1 MTARRSRLARLA
13 TLLGVVGA
21 LATLLAGCSLPWQSR
36 QPSSDM
42 AQDQALRM
50 IWDLPFVQP
59 DPGSLGDAS
68 QLQLD
73 NLLFDG
79 LVTEDRNGHVE
90 PWGATAWTVSANGLT
105 YTFTLRKDQRFSDG
119 TPVKPSDY
127 AWSMNR
133 IADPCFQ
140 SGVGYLFDVLKDGAV
155 FGAEN
160 CPYQPNDEHPDGAI
174 QTLVGDAIIP
184 DDAANTLT
192 MKLERPAGYFLAALT
207 NPVYFVV
214 ERSLV
219 AQFPG
224 AQNAAWTRQMSDGKT
239 G

>member
-1 MTARRSRLARLA
+1 MTARHSRLARLV
-13 TLLGVVGA
+13 TLLGAVGA
-21 LATLLAGCSLPWQSR
+21 LAALLAGCSLPWQSQKS

-42 AQDQALRM
+42 AKDQTLRM
-50 IWDLPFVQP
+50 VWDLPFVQP

-90 PWGATAWTVSANGLT
+90 PWGASSWTVSADWLT
-105 YTFTLRKDQRFSDG
+105 YTFTLRPSQRFSDG
-119 TPVKPSDY
+119 TPVRPSDY

-140 SGVGYLFDVLKDGAV
+140 SGGGYLFDVLKDGAA

-160 CPYQPNDEHPDGAI
+160 CPYQPNGEHPDGAI
-174 QTLVGDAIIP
+174 QTLVGDSIIP
-184 DDAANTLT
+184 TT
-192 MKLERPAGYFLAALT
+192 QPT
-207 NPVYFVV
+207 
-214 ERSLV
+214 RS
-219 AQFPG
+219 P
-224 AQNAAWTRQMSDGKT
+224 
-239 G
+239 